1 MINDRQELIFYI
13 PSIERGGVEKN
24 LFELLSL
31 LTKDKKFKLKLVT
44 YEKPKNFQHKNIKI
58 ITSIKLG
65 IKNRPLKYIV
75 CFFLLF
81 FQINSKKQI
90 VVSYQNNIFAILVSM
105 IRGCKVLIRCNTS
118 LKKYINNKLTK
129 TFYRFLYSKAD
140 KIIVN
145 SKDFKKEF
153 KKILNLNAYLIYNA
167 LNIKKIKSL
176 SRVKYRNNFFDKNH
190 LNLISVGRLV
200 PQKDQITLLKAVNY
214 AKDKTKI
221 KLLIMGS
228 GAERNFLNNYI
239 YTKGLRKIVKILDF
253 SKNPYPQVK
262 NADALV
268 LSSLFEGFPNV
279 LIEAQILKT
288 LIIASNCPTGPRE
301 IIEKNLRGII
311 FKKGDYLN
319 LGKLLINVNKESKI
333 NKKRV
338 LNGYNYAKKFEH
350 KKHYNSFKKLVYF
363 L

>member
-13 PSIERGGVEKN
+13 PSIEKGGVEKN

-44 YEKPKNFQHKNIKI
+44 YQKPKNFKLKNIKI

-65 IKNRPLKYIV
+65 INSRFLKYVV

-81 FQINSKKQI
+81 FQINNKKQI
-90 VVSYQNNIFAILVSM
+90 IVSYQNNAFAILASM
-105 IRGCKVLIRCNTS
+105 FRGCKILIRCNTS
-118 LKKYINNKLTK
+118 LKKYINNKLSK
-129 TFYRFLYSKAD
+129 IFYRFLYSKAD

-145 SKDFKKEF
+145 SLDFKKEF
-153 KKILNLNAYLIYNA
+153 RKILNINAYLIYNA
-167 LNIKKIKSL
+167 LNIKKIESL
-176 SRVKYRNNFFDKNH
+176 SRLRNRNNFFDKNH

-214 AKDKTKI
+214 AKNKIKI
-221 KLLIMGS
+221 KLLVMGS
-228 GAERNFLNNYI
+228 GADRNFLNNYI
-239 YTKGLRKIVKILDF
+239 YSKNLGGIIKILDF
-253 SKNPYPQVK
+253 SKNPYPQIK
-262 NADALV
+262 KADALV

-279 LIEAQILKT
+279 LTEAQILKT

-311 FKKGDYLN
+311 FKKKDYLN
-319 LGKLLINVNKESKI
+319 LGKLLISVNKMSKI
-333 NKKRV
+333 NKKRI
-338 LNGYNYAKKFEH
+338 LNGYNYAKKFGH
-350 KKHYNSFKKLVYF
+350 KKHYNNFKKLVY
-363 L
+363 LL